1 MKNFA
6 TTQRLP
12 AFEHR
17 PMVLWVRAASIAVLL
32 LSIFQPAQSADTSAA
47 PAVAAPAP
55 APASSSVLFWTFE
68 QQKAGYPHM
77 EDQFPTRLIKR
88 GATVTPLR
96 VAEKPLEVTFKV
108 AGQTWTV
115 DDYMTRNR
123 AAGLLVLKDGQVV
136 LERYGLGQTPQMRW
150 TSFSVAKSFSSTLV
164 GAAIRDGRIKSL
176 DDAITTYL
184 AGLKGSGYE
193 GVTVRQILNMTS
205 GVRWNEDYGDP
216 NSDVARFATEPTVN
230 GSDPVVTYMARLPR
244 EAAPGTKWVYKTGE
258 TNLVGSL
265 VRAATGKTLS
275 DYLSEKLWQPLG
287 MEGDA
292 YWMLDRSG
300 AEIAGCCLSATLR
313 DYGRFA
319 LFFMRGARLADGQ
332 AVVPGGWVEQAT
344 ATTREATEG
353 LQGRGGYGL
362 QWWTTSGKAYRASG
376 IFGQGIWI
384 DPELHLVV
392 VTHSAWPGA
401 TDQPS
406 AMVRQALIDAITA
419 QYRKN

>member
-1 MKNFA
+1 MKSFA
-6 TTQRLP
+6 TLRR
-12 AFEHR
+12 H
-17 PMVLWVRAASIAVLL
+17 AACTAVLL
-32 LSIFQPAQSADTSAA
+32 LSILQPARSAESGAVVAAA
-47 PAVAAPAP
+47 PASASSAPAP
-55 APASSSVLFWTFE
+55 VGGSVLFWSFE

-77 EDQFPTRLIKR
+77 EDQFPTRLVKR
-88 GATVTPLR
+88 GATVTPLP
-96 VAEKPLEVTFKV
+96 VADKPLELTFKV
-108 AGQTWTV
+108 ADQTWTV
-115 DDYMTRNR
+115 DDYMVRNR

-164 GAAIRDGRIKSL
+164 GAAIRDGRIKSV
-176 DDAITTYL
+176 DDAITAYL
-184 AGLKGSGYE
+184 PGLKGSAYE
-193 GVTVRQILNMTS
+193 GVSIRQLLNMTS

-216 NSDVARFATEPTVN
+216 NSDVARFANEPSVN

-244 EAAPGTKWVYKTGE
+244 EAAPGSKWVYKTGE

-265 VRAATGKTLS
+265 VRAATGRTLS
-275 DYLSEKLWQPLG
+275 DYLSEKVWQPLG

-300 AEIAGCCLSATLR
+300 AEIAGCCLSVTLR

-319 LFFMRGARLADGQ
+319 LFFMRGARLPDGR
-332 AVVPGGWVEQAT
+332 ALVPDGWVEQAT
-344 ATTREATEG
+344 ATTREATEV

-362 QWWTTSGKAYRASG
+362 QWWTTRGKAYRASG

-384 DPELHLVV
+384 DPELNLVV
-392 VTHSAWPGA
+392 VTQSAWPGA

-406 AMVRQALIDAITA
+406 ALVRQALIDAIRA
-419 QYRKN
+419 HYRQ

>member
-1 MKNFA
+1 MK
-6 TTQRLP
+6 TSVTQGIL
-12 AFEHR
+12 AAAAA
-17 PMVLWVRAASIAVLL
+17 MLLSVAAS
-32 LSIFQPAQSADTSAA
+32 AQSAPTTAA
-47 PAVAAPAP
+47 SAP
-55 APASSSVLFWTFE
+55 APASAPRPSVGGSVLFWTFE

-77 EDQFPTRLIKR
+77 EDLFPTRLVKR
-88 GATVTPLR
+88 GATVAPLP
-96 VAEKPLEVTFKV
+96 VAAKPLELSFKV
-108 AGQTWTV
+108 ADETWTI
-115 DDYMTRNR
+115 DDYMARNR

-136 LERYGLGQTPQMRW
+136 LERYGLDQTPQMRW

-164 GAAIRDGRIKSL
+164 GAAIRDGHIKSL

-184 AGLKGSGYE
+184 PGLKGSGYE
-193 GVTVRQILNMTS
+193 GVSIRQLLNMTS

-216 NSDVARFATEPTVN
+216 NSDVARFATEPSVN
-230 GSDPVVTYMARLPR
+230 GSDPVVSYMARLPR
-244 EAAPGTKWVYKTGE
+244 EAAPGSKWVYKTGE

-265 VRAATGKTLS
+265 VRSATGKTLS

-292 YWMLDRSG
+292 YWMLDQSG

-319 LFFMRGARLADGQ
+319 LFFMRGARLPDGR
-332 AVVPGGWVEQAT
+332 AVVPEGWVEQAT
-344 ATTREATEG
+344 TTTREAVEG

-362 QWWTTSGKAYRASG
+362 QWWTTRGKAYRASG

-384 DPELHLVV
+384 DPELNLVV
-392 VTHSAWPGA
+392 VTQSAWVGA

-406 AMVRQALIDAITA
+406 ARVRQALIDAITA
-419 QYRKN
+419 SYRRP

>member
-1 MKNFA
+1 MPLWMLMRA
-6 TTQRLP
+6 TS
-12 AFEHR
+12 
-17 PMVLWVRAASIAVLL
+17 AALLLLAVL
-32 LSIFQPAQSADTSAA
+32 QPAQSAETAAAAAA
-47 PAVAAPAP
+47 PAS
-55 APASSSVLFWTFE
+55 ASATRGPVRGSVLFWTFE

-77 EDQFPTRLIKR
+77 EDLFPTRLVKR
-88 GATVTPLR
+88 GGPVSPLP
-96 VAEKPLEVTFKV
+96 VALRPLDVTFKV
-108 AGQTWTV
+108 GGETWTV

-164 GAAIRDGRIKSL
+164 GAAIKDGRIKSL
-176 DDAITTYL
+176 EDPITAYL
-184 AGLKGSGYE
+184 PGLKGSGYE
-193 GVTVRQILNMTS
+193 GVTVRQLLNMTS
-205 GVRWNEDYGDP
+205 GVRWNEDYADA
-216 NSDVARFATEPTVN
+216 NSDVARFATEPSVN

-292 YWMLDRSG
+292 YWMLDTSG

-319 LFFMRGARLADGQ
+319 LFFMHGAKLPNGQ
-332 AVVPGGWVEQAT
+332 AVVPDGWVQQAT
-344 ATTREATEG
+344 TTTREATEG

-362 QWWTTSGKAYRASG
+362 QWWTTNGKPYRASG

-384 DPELHLVV
+384 DPELNLVV
-392 VTHSAWPGA
+392 VTQSAWLGA

-406 AMVRQALIDAITA
+406 AMVRQALIDAIAA

>member
-1 MKNFA
+1 MNK
-6 TTQRLP
+6 TMQSL
-12 AFEHR
+12 
-17 PMVLWVRAASIAVLL
+17 AASALL
-32 LSIFQPAQSADTSAA
+32 CTALATQAATPSATPAASA
-47 PAVAAPAP
+47 P
-55 APASSSVLFWTFE
+55 SSVSGSVLFWTFE

-77 EDQFPTRLIKR
+77 EDLFPTRLVKR
-88 GATVTPLR
+88 GGPVSALP
-96 VAEKPLEVTFKV
+96 VAAKPLDVTFKV
-108 AGQTWTV
+108 ADETWTV
-115 DDYMTRNR
+115 DDYMARNR

-176 DDAITTYL
+176 EDPITAYL
-184 AGLKGSGYE
+184 PGLKGSGYE
-193 GVTVRQILNMTS
+193 GVSVRQLLNMTS
-205 GVRWNEDYGDP
+205 GVRWNEDYADP
-216 NSDVARFATEPTVN
+216 NSDVARFATEPSVN

-275 DYLSEKLWQPLG
+275 DHLSEKIWQPLG

-292 YWMLDRSG
+292 YWMLDSAG
-300 AEIAGCCLSATLR
+300 NEIAGCCLSATLR

-319 LFFMRGARLADGQ
+319 LFFMRGARLAHGE
-332 AVVPGGWVEQAT
+332 AVVPDGWVQQAT

-353 LQGRGGYGL
+353 MQGRGGYGL
-362 QWWTTSGKAYRASG
+362 QWWTTRGKAYRASG

-384 DPELHLVV
+384 DPELNLVV
-392 VTHSAWPGA
+392 VTQSAWVGA
-401 TDQPS
+401 TDQSS